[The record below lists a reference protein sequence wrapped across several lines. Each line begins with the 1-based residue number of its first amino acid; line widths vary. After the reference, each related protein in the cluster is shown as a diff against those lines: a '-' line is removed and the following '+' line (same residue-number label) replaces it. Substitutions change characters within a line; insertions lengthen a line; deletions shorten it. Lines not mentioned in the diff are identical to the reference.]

1 MNRQKELKEIVSKLD
16 EDKRKVLAPLLI
28 DIEFLEGRLEEL
40 RRLPHIRVDTKN
52 PAKQQITPAGKQY
65 KEMMQSYINAVKVI
79 VSALNKVESSAADEL
94 LERLKEFEI

>member
-28 DIEFLEGRLEEL
+28 DIEFLESRLEEL

-79 VSALNKVESSAADEL
+79 VSALNKVESSAAEEL
-94 LERLKEFEI
+94 LEKFKEFEI